1 MNAYLNYLIEANL
14 GLCFFLAFYFLLFVK
29 ETDFRI
35 KRGFILAGIVTS
47 LLFPLLHLNNA
58 GDLIP
63 SLNTV
68 IPAYWLPEVVIGGES
83 STAPAVVVNGWYYAG
98 FIYAAGVV
106 MFLMIFIIQLV
117 RLARLIRHATVYR
130 QGKFVIA
137 ESAEEKSIFSFFHFI
152 FIGQKDSLS
161 AQERLQIIRHECV
174 HGQQFHSCDILLLSI
189 VKIFFWFNPLL
200 HLYKKILV
208 QLHEFEADARAV
220 EDREVN
226 DYCNLLAKVAL
237 QSAGFKLA
245 NHFNHSL
252 TLKRIMM
259 MRTNRTKTHFW
270 KIALACGLLPAFFF
284 LVACQDQIAEDL
296 TDIASNSSATS
307 FAPPNV
313 QARLEELQREHPES
327 KYILL
332 QLSGIALSRI
342 KELED
347 KYGHLASME
356 IFTAEDHA
364 RLEAEKI
371 IINPSEK
378 PGVAFS
384 FEAEKVSVSRS
395 GGLAVEAPSFG
406 ILEYTEGLHKLITSA
421 PTEQIYTVVEEMP
434 AYKGGLEAMSSFLGS
449 NIQYPESARKN
460 GTEGTVFT
468 QFIVNT
474 DGSMS
479 DITVMQGIGAGCDEE
494 AVRVLKTMPPWT
506 PGMQNGKA
514 VRVRFVLPIKF
525 KL

>member
-35 KRGFILAGIVTS
+35 KRGFILVGIVTS
-47 LLFPLLHLNNA
+47 VLFPLIHLNNA
-58 GDLIP
+58 IYHIP

-83 STAPAVVVNGWYYAG
+83 TTAPTAVVNGWHYAG
-98 FIYAAGVV
+98 FIYATGVV
-106 MFLMIFIIQLV
+106 IFLMIFIFQLV
-117 RLARLIRHATVYR
+117 RLARLIRHTTAYR
-130 QGKFVIA
+130 QGKFIIA

-161 AQERLQIIRHECV
+161 EQERLQIIRHECV

-189 VKIFFWFNPLL
+189 MKIFFWFNPLL

-220 EDREVN
+220 EASDVN
-226 DYCNLLAKVAL
+226 NYCSLLAKVAL

-252 TLKRIMM
+252 TVKRIMM
-259 MRTNRTKTHFW
+259 MRIHRTKIQSW
-270 KIALACGLLPAFFF
+270 KMIVMCGLLPVFFF
-284 LVACQDQIAEDL
+284 IVACQEQVVDDL
-296 TDIASNSSATS
+296 TEIAKNSSGTLM
-307 FAPPNV
+307 APPNV
-313 QARLEELQREHPES
+313 QERFEQLQREHPES

-332 QLSGIALSRI
+332 QLNDAALSKI
-342 KELED
+342 KEMED
-347 KYGHLASME
+347 KYGKLASIE
-356 IFTAEDHA
+356 IFKGESHV
-364 RLEAEKI
+364 RGEAEKI
-371 IINPSEK
+371 IVEPASNMTAERTTIGALS
-378 PGVAFS
+378 VA
-384 FEAEKVSVSRS
+384 EE
-395 GGLAVEAPSFG
+395 PSFG
-406 ILEYTEGLHKLITSA
+406 IHEYTESVHQLAAVSA
-421 PTEQIYTVVEEMP
+421 DQVFTVVEEMP
-434 AYKGGLEAMSSFLGS
+434 AYKGGLEALGSFLGS

-479 DITVMQGIGAGCDEE
+479 DITVMKGIGNGCDEE
-494 AVRVLKTMPPWT
+494 AVRVLKAMPPWI

-514 VRVRFVLPIKF
+514 VKVRFVLPIKY